1 MLEIMFPCATET
13 RAGDTTASSIN
24 KYAHFLEK
32 KKEKKKKLYRKRE
45 KKRLKTKKHKNASVS
60 LLNGK

>member
-1 MLEIMFPCATET
+1 MLEIMFPCASET

-32 KKEKKKKLYRKRE
+32 KKKRKRNCIANE
-45 KKRLKTKKHKNASVS
+45 RRNALKLKSTRMPVFPC
-60 LLNGK
+60 